1 MFLEDIKLLS
11 EFNAVSVVVKLLLAL
26 VIGALMGL
34 ERERKQ
40 RPAGIR
46 TYTLVCVGS
55 ALACIT
61 NLYLNTLYPGID
73 PARIPAQ
80 IISGV
85 GFLGAG
91 TIMVTKINR
100 IRGLTTAAGLWCCA
114 AVGIAIGAGFYTGG
128 ILAGVIIIG
137 SLRLFEVVDNHYA
150 RNSRYITCYAE
161 YNSKA
166 FIKELVMYAKK
177 NDYQM
182 YDLDITKDSDGFFAT
197 FQLKVNNPEKRQ
209 EIIDAIQ
216 EFEDCVLVEEI

>member
-1 MFLEDIKLLS
+1 MFLEDIKLLA
-11 EFNAVSVVVKLLLAL
+11 EFNAVSVVVKLLIALA
-26 VIGALMGL
+26 IGALMGL

-100 IRGLTTAAGLWCCA
+100 IKGLTTAAGLWCCA
-114 AVGIAIGAGFYTGG
+114 AVGIAIGAGFYTGA
-128 ILAGVIIIG
+128 ILAGVIIVA
-137 SLRLFEVVDNHYA
+137 SLRIFEVVDDHYA
-150 RNSRYITCYAE
+150 KSSKYMTCYVE
-161 YNSKA
+161 YSSKT
-166 FIKELVMYAKK
+166 FIKELVMYSKK
-177 NDYQM
+177 KDYLLF
-182 YDLDITKDSDGFFAT
+182 DLDITKDSDGFFAT
-197 FQLKVNNPEKRQ
+197 FQIKVKDAKNKQ
-209 EIIDAIQ
+209 EILGEMQ
-216 EFEDCVLVEEI
+216 ELTDCVLVEEI